1 MITIEQQ
8 NFEANKLRILKVE
21 YLKRLKVKEWQQNPL
36 LWMKER
42 LGEDPK
48 AIVWTEWG
56 EAYKNHTWDGDRNA
70 LARAWLDIA
79 QKHWVGIEAGTGT
92 GKTYILARIVFWFL
106 DVYKDALVVTSAPKQ
121 DQLKLNLWAEIQK
134 EFHKFKAIRQNSY
147 MNFLTLRVEDGSG
160 ESTDQNLENSWQ
172 AIGFV
177 AGSGVGEE
185 SATKARGFHREN
197 MLIILE
203 ESSGMNP
210 AVVAAFKNTCTG
222 GNNVI
227 LAVGNP
233 NSELDPL
240 HQFCVSGAA
249 KSYRISAFDFPNVVL
264 GKEVVPGAVTLQSI
278 ERRKTEYGEGS
289 PLYEAMVR
297 GIAPTQSL
305 HSLIKLAW
313 INQCVDIDLPSDGS
327 YNAAGVDVANSLT
340 GDKAAIAYGVEN
352 ILVELLDFRCENASH
367 LAHNLVFDDTQ
378 IESVFNG
385 LVKQRAKLM
394 GVHPDNLTMLP
405 EEITRYAITPIS
417 DYGID
422 PENIGIDSVGVGA
435 STLQQLHNLGYYATP
450 LQGGQWDEAIPTDD
464 NDRPLFAFA
473 SLRAQMYWIARE
485 DLRQKNISIKL
496 KDKNILKRLSKE
508 LVIPRYELKANTI
521 SVEAK
526 ESIKKRMGGQSPNLA
541 DAFVYWNFIRRG
553 YRASSIAL
561 PLAGGRL

>member
-8 NFEANKLRILKVE
+8 NFEANKLRLLKVE

-56 EAYKNHTWDGDRNA
+56 EAYKDHQWDGDRNA

-313 INQCVDIDLPSDGS
+313 INQCVDIELPSDGS

>member
-1 MITIEQQ
+1 MLKTIEQQ
-8 NFEANKLRILKVE
+8 NFEANQLRILKIE
-21 YLKRLKVKEWQQNPL
+21 QLKRLKVKEWQANPL
-36 LWMKER
+36 LWMQER

-48 AIVWTEWG
+48 AIIWTRWNE
-56 EAYKNHTWDGDRNA
+56 ELYKNHEWDGDRNA

-79 QKHWVGIEAGTGT
+79 AKQWVGIEAGTGT

-160 ESTDQNLENSWQ
+160 EDTDQNLENSWQ

-222 GNNVI
+222 GNNII

-240 HQFCVSGAA
+240 HQFCVSGSA
-249 KSYRISAFDFPNVVL
+249 KHYRISAFDYPNVVL

-278 ERRKTEYGEGS
+278 ERRKKEYGEGS

-297 GIAPTQSL
+297 GIAPTQSV

-313 INQCVDIDLPSDGS
+313 INQCIDYDVPTDRSN
-327 YNAAGVDVANSLT
+327 NAAGVDVANSLT

-352 ILVELLDFRCENASH
+352 TLVELLDFRCENASH
-367 LAHNLVFDDTQ
+367 LAHNLVFDEEQ
-378 IESVFNG
+378 IAGVYDS
-385 LVKQRAKLM
+385 LIKQRAKIL
-394 GVHPDNLTMLP
+394 GVKREGLDNLP
-405 EEITRYAITPIS
+405 EEITRYVITPVS

-435 STLQQLHNLGYYATP
+435 STLQQLHNLGYYATA
-450 LQGGQWDEAIPTDD
+450 LQGGQWEEAIPHDEH
-464 NDRPLFAFA
+464 NRPLFAFA

-485 DLRQKNISIKL
+485 DLRQRTISIKL
-496 KDKNILKRLSKE
+496 KDKNVLTRLKKE

-541 DAFVYWNFIRRG
+541 DAFVYWNFIRKG
-553 YRASSIAL
+553 FRASPMAL
-561 PLAGGRL
+561 PLAG